1 MLDYHLRN
9 FEFNF
14 KIFNFKDIDNDF
26 KEFDF
31 QLKLFKCIMYTLLRL
46 FLYSV
51 HNIYFKTMI
60 IFQKHQDSDQQFNF
74 IKHMTTTIFSFY
86 VLVPMNVLT
95 SYGTFH
101 PPYDVTDRTHQ
112 SKAGIHVK
120 PTAPQILTISRI
132 VVPFGHN
139 AIWGHKNIFIF
150 VHVS

>member
-1 MLDYHLRN
+1 MYYVYLITTISLFSTQYL
-9 FEFNF
+9 
-14 KIFNFKDIDNDF
+14 
-26 KEFDF
+26 F
-31 QLKLFKCIMYTLLRL
+31 QNY
-46 FLYSV
+46 
-51 HNIYFKTMI
+51 I
-60 IFQKHQDSDQQFNF
+60 IFQKHQDSDKQFNF

-139 AIWGHKNIFIF
+139 AIWGHKNIFHFCTMYYKYIILIC
-150 VHVS
+150 